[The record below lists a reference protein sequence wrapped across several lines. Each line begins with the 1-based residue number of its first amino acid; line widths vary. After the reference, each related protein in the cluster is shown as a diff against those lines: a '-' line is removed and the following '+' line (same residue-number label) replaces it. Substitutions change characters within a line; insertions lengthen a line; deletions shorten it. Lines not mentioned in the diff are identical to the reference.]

1 MLSRELISAI
11 AEEIVRQLRADAGA
25 EDISRKAG
33 AQDRAGQDRAM
44 KDRPVPV
51 PEPETEDITSPEIR
65 SIPLLDHPS
74 DAEALQRMMK
84 RTTARIG
91 VGKAGARLKTR
102 TLLTLRADHAKARDA
117 VMADVDGKILEQL
130 GLFTVQTLCNDKN
143 TYITRPDLGR
153 QLSPEAVK
161 TLQERGI
168 KEPDVQI
175 YAADGLSSTAIEA
188 NLGKILPVL
197 KDSLE
202 AMGIKVGTPFFL
214 RFGRVASE
222 DHISEILGARV
233 VCVLIGERP
242 GLATAESM
250 SAYIAYEARQGM
262 PESRRTVVSNIHRNG
277 TAAVEAGAYI
287 AEVIG
292 KILEQKA
299 SGVELVK

>member
-11 AEEIVRQLRADAGA
+11 ADEIVRQLRADGGAG
-25 EDISRKAG
+25 DSRG
-33 AQDRAGQDRAM
+33 YRAQDQAGQDRTM
-44 KDRPVPV
+44 NDRPVPV
-51 PEPETEDITSPEIR
+51 PEPETEDITAPEIR

-153 QLSPEAVK
+153 QLSEEAVK
-161 TLQERGI
+161 TLQERCV
-168 KEPDVQI
+168 KNPDVQI

-188 NLGKILPVL
+188 NLGRILPVL

-222 DHISEILGARV
+222 DHVSEVLGARV

-262 PESRRTVVSNIHRNG
+262 PESRRTVVSNIHKNG